1 MNQVQKTANSAYEP
15 TDYNFIGVDAITT
28 ARHGRIIGNGSI
40 GFISSRTPASIHV
53 NAAKHQQYKRKL
65 IYLITKLSTI
75 TKIIETVFLE
85 YLRF

>member
-1 MNQVQKTANSAYEP
+1 MDQLDLSHHEP
-15 TDYNFIGVDAITT
+15 LLQ
-28 ARHGRIIGNGSI
+28 SI
-40 GFISSRTPASIHV
+40 
-53 NAAKHQQYKRKL
+53 NATKHQKYKRKL